1 MTILFTGDW
10 HLDAVTSGVE
20 RYDDLRRS
28 LDWITDVV
36 HQNDVTHLVFLG
48 DLCDPDAN
56 RAPRCVSTA
65 ISFAERMRRDNV
77 STWWLTGNHDVIE
90 DGSGTSTLSPLGAAG
105 FPLVSTPNVE
115 VLDDGTS
122 FIFLPFVPR
131 AKAYDPEE
139 YILSADVPVTGPV
152 IIAGHLSSRDIEPGS
167 ETVEMG
173 RGRDQ
178 WIPMDAIKSRFG
190 KRALVVNGHYHQWQ
204 GEGLLLPGSLERL
217 TFGEENH
224 EPSVALVDV
233 EPHVT
238 KPKFNIRRMKNPRAR
253 RLQTYAE
260 ADAIWAD
267 NAAVVPRHQG
277 GVIVRLKP
285 PQWAAQDRIDAVMD
299 VMKSHCSAIKY
310 VPPARDVV
318 ATTASVEVSAKQTR
332 PREAVMALAE
342 RVNSQDFAKDDLVQ
356 LLQSIMD
363 EEGL

>member
-28 LDWITDVV
+28 LDWIADVV
-36 HQNDVTHLVFLG
+36 HQNEVRHLVFLG

-65 ISFAERMRRDNV
+65 ISFAERMHRDNV

-105 FPLVSTPNVE
+105 FPLVSHPNVE
-115 VLDDGTS
+115 VVDGIA

-139 YILSADVPVTGPV
+139 YILSANVPVTGPV
-152 IIAGHLSSRDIEPGS
+152 IIAGHLSSHDIEPGS
-167 ETVEMG
+167 ETTEMG

-190 KRALVVNGHYHQWQ
+190 NRALVVNGHYHQWQ

-217 TFGEENH
+217 TFGEEAN

-233 EPHVT
+233 VPHVT
-238 KPKFNIRRMKNPRAR
+238 KPKFNIRRVKNPHAR
-253 RLQTYAE
+253 RLHSYAE
-260 ADAIWAD
+260 TDAIWTD
-267 NAAVVPRHQG
+267 SAAIAPRHLENT
-277 GVIVRLKP
+277 IVRLKP
-285 PQWAAQDRIDAVMD
+285 PQWAAQDRIDAVLD
-299 VMKSHCSAIKY
+299 VMKRTSAATKF
-310 VPPARDVV
+310 VPAARDVV
-318 ATTASVEVSAKQTR
+318 ATSASVEAPQKHTR
-332 PREAVMALAE
+332 PRDAVMALIE
-342 RVNSQDFAKDDLVQ
+342 RVNSQDFSKDEFVQ
-356 LLQSIMD
+356 LAESIMD
-363 EEGL
+363 EEGV